1 MSQNKDMKIVSTD
14 EHAEI
19 DNFDESTSGRS
30 RIATGESKSGK
41 EEANVVRGYK
51 ATLSNPRVGEE
62 AKEHAKEYL
71 QRHGADQ

>member
-1 MSQNKDMKIVSTD
+1 MSQNQKGIDIVSHD

-19 DNFDESTSGRS
+19 DNFDENTSGQS

-62 AKEHAKEYL
+62 AKERAQEYL
-71 QRHGADQ
+71 EQHGAA